1 MSRNNSYK
9 LLLLA
14 LSISALLAACSTLA
28 ASPTI
33 VPPTEAPV
41 EVLPTNTSIPT
52 PAPTKTP
59 TIPPPTPTETTTAQ
73 NQGFPLTLED
83 SLGRTVTLDAPA
95 QRIVSL
101 APSNTEIL
109 FAIGAGDQLVGRDA
123 FSDYPAEAVQIA
135 DVGGGWGD
143 LNLETIVSL
152 QPDLVL
158 AAELSPPEQI
168 QSLESLG
175 LTVYLLKNPIQ
186 LEGMYANLLT
196 VGQITGHEE
205 EAAALV
211 QSLKQRVAAVEDKLA
226 TVETRPLVFYELD
239 STEPNAP
246 WTAGP
251 GTFID
256 TLISMAHGEN
266 LGNVLQSDW
275 GQISVE
281 ELLTQDPDFIILGDY
296 TWGGVTVED
305 VEARAG
311 WETLQAV
318 KNDHVYTFDDNLVSR
333 PGPRMVDG
341 LEAMA
346 ELLHPEAFR

>member
-1 MSRNNSYK
+1 MPRNNVYK
-9 LLLLA
+9 FLLLA
-14 LSISALLAACSTLA
+14 LSIGALLAACSTPAAPLA
-28 ASPTI
+28 TVAQ
-33 VPPTEAPV
+33 TEAPIEAIPTDTPV
-41 EVLPTNTSIPT
+41 PTAAPTETPTNPPPI
-52 PAPTKTP
+52 PTKT
-59 TIPPPTPTETTTAQ
+59 TIAQ
-73 NQGFPLTLED
+73 DQGFPLTLED
-83 SLGRTVTLDAPA
+83 SLGRTITLDAPA

-123 FSDYPAEAVQIA
+123 FSDYPPEAAQIT

-152 QPDLVL
+152 EPDLVL
-158 AAELSPPEQI
+158 AAELSPPEQV

-175 LTVYLLKNPIQ
+175 LTVYLLKNPLQ
-186 LEGMYANLLT
+186 LDGLYSNLLT

-205 EAAALV
+205 EAATLADAL
-211 QSLKQRVAAVEDKLA
+211 KERVIAVEDKLA
-226 TVETRPLVFYELD
+226 VVETRPLVFYELD

-346 ELLHPEAFR
+346 ELLHPEAFK

>member
-1 MSRNNSYK
+1 MPRNNVYK
-9 LLLLA
+9 FLLLA
-14 LSISALLAACSTLA
+14 LSIGALLTACSPPAAPLA
-28 ASPTI
+28 TVAQ
-33 VPPTEAPV
+33 TEAPV
-41 EVLPTNTSIPT
+41 EAIPTNTPVPT
-52 PAPTKTP
+52 VAPTETPTNPPPVPTKT
-59 TIPPPTPTETTTAQ
+59 TLAQ
-73 NQGFPLTLED
+73 DQGFPLTLED
-83 SLGRTVTLDAPA
+83 SLGRTITLDTPA

-123 FSDYPAEAVQIA
+123 FSDYPPEAAQIA

-152 QPDLVL
+152 EPDLVL
-158 AAELSPPEQI
+158 AAELSPPEQV

-175 LTVYLLKNPIQ
+175 LTVYLLKNPLQ
-186 LEGMYANLLT
+186 LDGLYSNLLT

-205 EAAALV
+205 QAATLV
-211 QSLKQRVAAVEDKLA
+211 DSLKQRVTAVENKLTA
-226 TVETRPLVFYELD
+226 VETRPLVFYELD

-266 LGNVLQSDW
+266 LGNVLQSEW

-281 ELLTQDPDFIILGDY
+281 ELLTKDPDFIILGDY

-305 VEARAG
+305 VEARTG
-311 WETLQAV
+311 WETLKAV

-346 ELLHPEAFR
+346 ELLHPEAFK

>member
-9 LLLLA
+9 LLSLTLL
-14 LSISALLAACSTLA
+14 LGLVPAACSPLA
-28 ASPTI
+28 ASPT
-33 VPPTEAPV
+33 VPPRTEAPIEAV
-41 EVLPTNTSIPT
+41 PTNTTIPT
-52 PAPTKTP
+52 PAPTETSTNQP
-59 TIPPPTPTETTTAQ
+59 QTPTETAITQAE
-73 NQGFPLTLED
+73 GFPLTLED
-83 SLGRTVTLDAPA
+83 GLGHSLTLEAPA
-95 QRIVSL
+95 HRIVSL

-109 FAIGAGDQLVGRDA
+109 FAIGAGNQLIGRDA
-123 FSDYPAEAVQIA
+123 FSDYPAEAAQIA

-143 LNLETIVSL
+143 LNLETVVSL

-158 AAELSPPEQI
+158 AAELSPPEQV

-175 LTVYLLKNPIQ
+175 LTVYLLKNPVEF
-186 LEGMYANLLT
+186 EGMYANLLT
-196 VGQITGHEE
+196 LGQITGHQEQ
-205 EAAALV
+205 AAALV
-211 QSLKQRVAAVEDKLA
+211 DSLKQRVAAIEGKLA
-226 TVETRPLVFYELD
+226 NVETRPLVFYELD

-266 LGNVLQSDW
+266 LGNVLQGDW
-275 GQISVE
+275 AQISVE
-281 ELLTQDPDFIILGDY
+281 ELITQDPDFIILGDY

-305 VEARAG
+305 VKARAG
-311 WETLQAV
+311 WETIQAV
-318 KNDHVYTFDDNLVSR
+318 KDDHIYTFDDNLVSR

-346 ELLHPEAFR
+346 ELIHPEAFN

>member
-1 MSRNNSYK
+1 MPRNNVYK
-9 LLLLA
+9 FLLLA
-14 LSISALLAACSTLA
+14 LSIGALLAACSPPA
-28 ASPTI
+28 A
-33 VPPTEAPV
+33 PPATEAQTEAPV
-41 EVLPTNTSIPT
+41 EAIPTDTAVPSAVPTETPTNSP
-52 PAPTKTP
+52 PAPTKTS
-59 TIPPPTPTETTTAQ
+59 IAQ

-123 FSDYPAEAVQIA
+123 FSDYPPEAAQIA

-152 QPDLVL
+152 EPDLVL
-158 AAELSPPEQI
+158 AAELSPPEQV

-175 LTVYLLKNPIQ
+175 LTVYLLKNPLQ
-186 LEGMYANLLT
+186 LDGLYSNLLT
-196 VGQITGHEE
+196 VGQITGHEK
-205 EAAALV
+205 EAATLADA
-211 QSLKQRVAAVEDKLA
+211 LKQRVIAVEDKLA
-226 TVETRPLVFYELD
+226 VVETRPLVFYELD

-281 ELLTQDPDFIILGDY
+281 ELLTKDPDFIILG
-296 TWGGVTVED
+296 
-305 VEARAG
+305 AG
-311 WETLQAV
+311 
-318 KNDHVYTFDDNLVSR
+318 
-333 PGPRMVDG
+333 
-341 LEAMA
+341 
-346 ELLHPEAFR
+346 